1 MNKIEV
7 VGGPSLRRTGVDDD
21 GYRVSSTMEGQ
32 AHVVGLIRFL
42 EEVARRDENPQ
53 YRRSARIHADILK
66 GAYNP
71 KRAAF
76 EAETGLVLEAQPAQ
90 IGSKP
95 LAIDVVDV
103 ETKEVK

>member
-1 MNKIEV
+1 VNKIEV
-7 VGGPSLRRTGVDDD
+7 AGGAPLRRTGVDDD
-21 GYRVSSTMEGQ
+21 GRRVSSTMEGQ

-66 GAYNP
+66 GTYNP
-71 KRAAF
+71 ERAAF
-76 EAETGLVLEAQPAQ
+76 EAETGLVLEAQPTQ
-90 IGSKP
+90 IDSKP
-95 LAIDVVDV
+95 LAIGVVDV